1 MKTRLILVAALLAIS
16 SGLSAKGP
24 ENGIDKGNCTL
35 YQDIRYGAVRAE
47 LPENA
52 KDSDRLLDVYI
63 PKGEA
68 PKGGWPVVMFVHG
81 GGFSGGAKAEKYG
94 INPVGA
100 ALLERGYA
108 VVSINYLLWHKYHK
122 EPGSSCGAQMKN
134 GLPAAGR
141 YLDVTETAIRVASE
155 DAAMALKWIKKNGK
169 KFGIDTGFIA
179 ITGGSAGA
187 ITCLYTAF
195 VRPPKGV
202 KIRAVVNCWGAMSDP
217 DKLINNP
224 NIPVLTFH
232 GDKDAL
238 INVCYSDVI
247 QKRLEAIGS
256 TGSRRIVMEGRG
268 HAQYKYVAASMM
280 DEFTGF
286 LDALRK

>member
-1 MKTRLILVAALLAIS
+1 MKAKLILAAALAVIS
-16 SGLSAKGP
+16 ANLWAKGP

-35 YQDIRYGAVRAE
+35 YQDIRYGAVRAD
-47 LPENA
+47 LPEN
-52 KDSDRLLDVYI
+52 DPTSDRLLDVYV

-94 INPVGA
+94 LNPVGA
-100 ALLERGYA
+100 KLLERGYA
-108 VVSINYLLWHKYHK
+108 VVSINYLLWHHFNKVK
-122 EPGSSCGAQMKN
+122 GASCGAQMKD
-134 GLPAAGR
+134 GLPKAGV
-141 YLDVTETAIRVASE
+141 YIEVTETAIRVASE
-155 DAAMALKWIKKNGK
+155 DAALALKWIKKNGK
-169 KFGIDTGFIA
+169 KFGINPGFIA

-217 DKLINNP
+217 DKLINDP
-224 NIPVLTFH
+224 TIPVLTIH

-256 TGSRRIVMEGRG
+256 DRSKLIVMEGKG
-268 HAQYKYVAASMM
+268 HAQYKYVATSLM
-280 DEFTGF
+280 DEFVGF
-286 LDALRK
+286 LDSLR